1 MGVVQEKVF
10 SLSLSLCLSLSLH
23 LLITVKIKSSRIL
36 SEFLQAIEIFS
47 SKVKDY

>member
-10 SLSLSLCLSLSLH
+10 SLSLSLSVCLSLHH
-23 LLITVKIKSSRIL
+23 LIAVKIKSSRIL
-36 SEFLQAIEIFS
+36 SEFLQAIEIFN